1 MVSGHPAFPDGTV
14 EGPHVRLP
22 PGGLAPVVAHAADL
36 NRIGIMY
43 LWIHKQILPAE
54 RQGDVQGNVY
64 VITWTVAAVND
75 GHHHISAEADT
86 LEILLLSGADESVKP
101 GIEVNP

>member
-1 MVSGHPAFPDGTV
+1 MRAAASGRIVVGVAYVTVTLVVHVSECASSAAESPFISLFLLLVSGHPAFPDGTV

-43 LWIHKQILPAE
+43 L
-54 RQGDVQGNVY
+54 
-64 VITWTVAAVND
+64 
-75 GHHHISAEADT
+75 
-86 LEILLLSGADESVKP
+86 
-101 GIEVNP
+101 